1 MRINNKLFLS
11 FLFFLTWSGLAYA
24 QTQAPGVGTYETT
37 MGQIIANSVDA
48 GRNKPS
54 VINLMWSI
62 SVLVGII
69 FIAKGL
75 IQLIRDTESGS
86 KSGISNG
93 LLKIF
98 GGALL
103 VSLSTVVTMLLGS
116 WLFDADGNQT
126 LTSTG
131 AFTSASSLSER
142 PDYTLFCPPT
152 TTRDGGV
159 RPEIENMNCGPAAF
173 ANFARDAA
181 GPMTQAILFLTVTW
195 GLFLVG
201 TGVAR
206 LANSQNPNSSHFE
219 KHGSI
224 VLRIIFG
231 SLAISIPT
239 FMMAVSNSVFGGST
253 ESFQASILAQNPEAF
268 AGAFKVGSSDIEKYY
283 SEMMGYIFYGLIP
296 FGVFAFVS
304 GLNSFVKASDGQQGG
319 QYSLGAGVVKMVA
332 GIALVNGKLFSCSMA
347 ATLGANV
354 GLVGFCAG

>member
-1 MRINNKLFLS
+1 MNNIYRGIIFTL
-11 FLFFLTWSGLAYA
+11 LALISIPEVALA
-24 QTQAPGVGTYETT
+24 QGSYETT
-37 MGQIIANSVDA
+37 MGEIIASSVDA
-48 GRNKPS
+48 GRNSPS

-62 SVLVGII
+62 AVLVGIV

-75 IQLIRDTESGS
+75 IQLIKDTETGS

-103 VSLSTVVTMLLGS
+103 VSLSTVVGMLLGS
-116 WLFDADGNQT
+116 WAFDGDGNQT
-126 LTSTG
+126 IATTG
-131 AFTSASSLSER
+131 AFTSAAPLSLD
-142 PDYTLFCPPT
+142 PDYTLFCPTVPT
-152 TTRDGGV
+152 DNGGE
-159 RPEIENMNCGPAAF
+159 RTEIENMNCGPAAF

-181 GPMTQAILFLTVTW
+181 GPITQAILFLTVIW

-201 TGVAR
+201 TGVSR
-206 LANSQNPNSSHFE
+206 LANSQNPNSQHFE
-219 KHGSI
+219 KHGNI
-224 VLRIIFG
+224 ILRIMFG
-231 SLAISIPT
+231 SLAVSIPT
-239 FMMAVSNSVFGGST
+239 FMMAVSNSVFGGQT
-253 ESFQASILAQNPEAF
+253 EAFEISLLAQNPEAF
-268 AGAFKVGSSDIEKYY
+268 ATGFRVGSSEVELYY

-332 GIALVNGKLFSCSMA
+332 GIALVNGKLFSCSVA

-354 GLVGFCAG
+354 GMVGFCS

>member
-1 MRINNKLFLS
+1 MKNIINKAIFIAFAFMTFPNMVL
-11 FLFFLTWSGLAYA
+11 A
-24 QTQAPGVGTYETT
+24 QTGGGTYETT
-37 MGQIIANSVDA
+37 MGQIIADSVDA
-48 GRNKPS
+48 GRNSPS
-54 VINLMWSI
+54 VINLIWSV
-62 SVLVGII
+62 SVLVGVI

-75 IQLIRDTESGS
+75 IQLIKDTETGA

-103 VSLSTVVTMLLGS
+103 VSLSTVIGMLLSS
-116 WLFDADGNQT
+116 WAYDADGNQI
-126 LTSTG
+126 LATSG
-131 AFTSASSLSER
+131 AFTSANSLVEE

-152 TTRDGGV
+152 VTRNGNV
-159 RPEIENMNCGPAAF
+159 RPEYENMNCGPAAF

-181 GPMTQAILFLTVTW
+181 GPITQAILFLTVIW

-201 TGVAR
+201 TGVSR
-206 LANSQNPNSSHFE
+206 LANSQNPNSTHFE

-224 VLRIIFG
+224 ILRILFG
-231 SLAISIPT
+231 SLAVSIPT
-239 FMMAVSNSVFGGST
+239 LMMAVSNSFFGGNT
-253 ESFQASILAQNPEAF
+253 EAFEVSLLARNPEAF
-268 AGAFKVGSSDIEKYY
+268 ATGFRIGSGEMEQYY

-332 GIALVNGKLFSCSMA
+332 GIALVNGKLFSCSVA

-354 GLVGFCAG
+354 GMVGFCS